1 MNAYDV
7 FLSFGGHDRAK
18 AERIAQALRRRDLTV
33 FLDKNIRT
41 GEGVS
46 ETIERAL
53 ASSRTLLVYYSA
65 GYPSRYACQFELTAA
80 LLAGQR
86 EGDPTGR
93 VVVINPEPGEEHL
106 FPVEL
111 ADASFARAPRYGD
124 KAALDD
130 LEAAIRRRL
139 GSVRGTIGE
148 PRFTE
153 RPRWIADRVAGAHG
167 FVGRYREQWQL
178 HSQLRRAAYPMVRQV
193 MAGPVVAL
201 LGVAG
206 AGKSA
211 LAAAYAWQFG
221 AAYPGGVHWL
231 DLSGA
236 TASDMT
242 ARYTHE
248 LRRIARTL
256 RPGPA
261 VGRADAAE
269 LSAAVSD
276 HLFTAARPALWVVD
290 DLPPDLDPTEV
301 QRLLLSAGPLVHTVL
316 ISRHGPLAEFM
327 PVVELGAMSAEDAQV
342 LLREDCPVDS
352 EDERRALGVL
362 AERLGGHP
370 LSLRLAGRQLRDRQ
384 GLCSVGDQVRRLVE
398 DPTVLDP
405 AIGLVRAALDPLT
418 AQQRLVLQLATM
430 GAGAPLPAGFIADVV
445 TALRPRE
452 GDLGDALA
460 GLRELM
466 LATRIEDRW
475 EVHAI
480 VREAARRYLDPV
492 VPDADLA
499 RLVAEQL
506 LEQSGEHGTESDRLM
521 PFAAALARH
530 PLVAPDACY
539 ALHRMLSVFHQ
550 DRGEPV
556 EAARHWDRALASGV
570 PAVPDL
576 LRGARAH
583 LDAGQYEQAE
593 EYASRAREAA
603 APDDPGGLSAVGLLA
618 QALDGLG
625 RSEAADPHW
634 AAVRAALP
642 SSGDT
647 GHTGADPPGSEPGL
661 DQAVIEL
668 RLGYLKSRRLRG
680 DMRAALAHAGALV
693 NLLAHEPPE
702 LAGHHLQA
710 ARIELAILQLS
721 TNAQREAR
729 QTAESVQRWYHD
741 HGLPDHMNAVTAQ
754 TVLAQ
759 AWLTLHLLELNPD
772 PANWREA
779 AETLGQQ
786 REQLRRS
793 HGPMN
798 DRTLSTD
805 VEYGNALLCLGRPT
819 AAREHLTETIS
830 RLDRRHGARHPM
842 TLRARLLLARS
853 HAQLSEYDTAKELSE
868 QAYTALLATLGPC
881 HPDTLHAQYDLGVA
895 LVLTGSH
902 RPGLRM
908 LSAVR
913 RTAPSTM
920 GRKNDLYAQSVA
932 ATALGFLP
940 GPVWRMV
947 DRLTKD
953 RPHTDETP

>member
-1 MNAYDV
+1 MTVHDV
-7 FLSFGGHDRAK
+7 FLSFGGHDRAQ
-18 AERIAQALRRRDLTV
+18 AERIAQALRGRGLNV
-33 FLDKNIRT
+33 FLDEDIRT
-41 GEGVS
+41 GQRVT

-53 ASSRTLLVYYSA
+53 AMSRLLLVYYSA

-93 VVVINPEPGEEHL
+93 VVVINPEPSEEHL

-124 KAALDD
+124 KAALTD
-130 LEAAIRRRL
+130 LEDAIRRRL
-139 GSVRGTIGE
+139 GSVRGTLGD

-167 FVGRYREQWQL
+167 FVGRYREQWRL
-178 HSQLRRAAYPMVRQV
+178 HSQLRQGTYPIVRHV
-193 MAGPVVAL
+193 MAGPAVAL
-201 LGVAG
+201 LGMAG

-221 AAYPGGVHWL
+221 AVYPGGVHWL

-236 TASDMT
+236 AASDVPT
-242 ARYTHE
+242 RYAQELHRVARS
-248 LRRIARTL
+248 LRI
-256 RPGPA
+256 GPA

-276 HLFTAARPALWVVD
+276 RLFTAAQPALWVVD
-290 DLPPDLDPTEV
+290 DLPTDLDPEEV
-301 QRLLLSAGPLVHTVL
+301 GRLLLPAGPFVHTVL
-316 ISRHGPLAEFM
+316 ISRHGPLAELM
-327 PVVELGAMSAEDAQV
+327 PVVELGPMSSEDAC
-342 LLREDCPVDS
+342 LLLGEHRPVSSD
-352 EDERRALGVL
+352 DERLALGTL

-370 LSLRLAGRQLRDRQ
+370 LSLQLAGRRLRDRQ
-384 GLCSVGDQVRRLVE
+384 GLCSVSDHVRRLVE
-398 DPTVLDP
+398 DPTVLDV
-405 AIGLVRAALDPLT
+405 AIGLVRTGLDPLS
-418 AQQRLVLQLATM
+418 AQQRLILQLATM
-430 GAGAPLPAGFIADVV
+430 GAGAPVPAGFLADVV
-445 TALRPRE
+445 TALHPRE
-452 GDLGDALA
+452 GDLGDALS

-480 VREAARRYLDPV
+480 VREAAQRYLDPA
-492 VPDADLA
+492 VPEAELA
-499 RLVAEQL
+499 RIVAERL
-506 LEQSGEHGTESDRLM
+506 LEQGGEHGTESDRLM
-521 PFAAALARH
+521 PFAAAVARH
-530 PLVAPDACY
+530 PLVPPDVCQ
-539 ALHRMLSVFHQ
+539 ALHRILGDFHQ

-556 EAARHWDRALASGV
+556 EAARYWDRALASGV
-570 PAVPDL
+570 PAVADL

-593 EYASRAREAA
+593 EYASRAWEAA
-603 APDDPGGLSAVGLLA
+603 EPGDPNGMSAACLMA
-618 QALDGLG
+618 QAIDALG
-625 RSEAADPHW
+625 RPEAANPHW
-634 AAVRAALP
+634 ATVQAAFA
-642 SSGDT
+642 SSPG
-647 GHTGADPPGSEPGL
+647 TGAGTPGNGSDL
-661 DQAVIEL
+661 DQARIEL

-680 DMRAALAHAGALV
+680 DMRAALAHANALV
-693 NLLAHEPPE
+693 DLLAHEPPE

-729 QTAESVQRWYHD
+729 QTAESVQRWYHE

-754 TVLAQ
+754 TVLAR
-759 AWLTLHLLELNPD
+759 AWLTLHLLELRPD

-819 AAREHLTETIS
+819 AARKHLTETIS
-830 RLDRRHGARHPM
+830 LLDRRYGVQHPM

-853 HAQLSEYDTAKELSE
+853 YAQLREYETAKELSG
-868 QAYTALLATLGPC
+868 QAYTELLAALGPC

-902 RPGLRM
+902 RTGLRM

-913 RTAPSTM
+913 RTAPSAM

-932 ATALGFLP
+932 ATALGVLP
-940 GPVWRMV
+940 GAVWRVV
-947 DRLTKD
+947 DRLAND

>member
-1 MNAYDV
+1 MHDV

-18 AERIAQALRRRDLTV
+18 AERIARALRDRGLTV
-33 FLDKNIRT
+33 FLDEDIRT
-41 GEGVS
+41 GQGVT

-86 EGDPTGR
+86 EDDPTGR
-93 VVVINPEPGEEHL
+93 IVVINPESSEEHL

-130 LEAAIRRRL
+130 LEGAIRRRL
-139 GSVRGTIGE
+139 SSVQGTMGE

-153 RPRWIADRVAGAHG
+153 RPRWIADRVAGVHG

-178 HSQLRRAAYPMVRQV
+178 HSQLRAGAYPMVRQV
-193 MAGPVVAL
+193 MGGPVVAL

-221 AAYPGGVHWL
+221 GAYPGGVHWL

-236 TASDMT
+236 TASDVAT
-242 ARYTHE
+242 RYAQE
-248 LRRIARTL
+248 LRRVARTL
-256 RPGPA
+256 RFGPA
-261 VGRADAAE
+261 VGLADAAE

-276 HLFTAARPALWVVD
+276 HLFTAAQPALWVVD
-290 DLPPDLDPTEV
+290 DLPPDLDPREV
-301 QRLLLSAGPLVHTVL
+301 QRLLLPAGPLVHTVL
-316 ISRHGPLAEFM
+316 IGRRGPFAELM
-327 PVVELGAMSAEDAQV
+327 PVVELGSMSAEDAQI
-342 LLREDCPVDS
+342 LLREHCPVDS
-352 EDERRALGVL
+352 EDERQALGVL

-384 GLCSVGDQVRRLVE
+384 GLCSVSDLVRQLIE
-398 DPTVLDP
+398 DPAVLDP
-405 AIGLVRAALDPLT
+405 AIGLVRSSLDSLT
-418 AQQRLVLQLATM
+418 AQQRLILQLATM

-445 TALRPRE
+445 TALQPRE

-460 GLRELM
+460 GLHELM

-480 VREAARRYLDPV
+480 VREAAQRYLAPV
-492 VPDADLA
+492 VPEAELA
-499 RLVAEQL
+499 RLVAERL
-506 LEQSGEHGTESDRLM
+506 REQSGEHRTESDRLM
-521 PFAAALARH
+521 PFAAVLARH
-530 PLVAPDACY
+530 PLVTPDACH

-556 EAARHWDRALASGV
+556 EAARYWDRALAYGV
-570 PAVPDL
+570 PAVSDL
-576 LRGARAH
+576 VRGARAH
-583 LDAGQYEQAE
+583 LDAGHYEQAE
-593 EYASRAREAA
+593 EYASRAQEGAEPR
-603 APDDPGGLSAVGLLA
+603 DPNRMSAVGLLA
-618 QALDGLG
+618 QALDALG
-625 RSEAADPHW
+625 RPEAANPHW
-634 AAVRAALP
+634 AIVQATFP
-642 SSGDT
+642 SSSGT
-647 GHTGADPPGSEPGL
+647 GRTGADTPGSESGL
-661 DQAVIEL
+661 DHTRIEL

-680 DMRAALAHAGALV
+680 DMRAALAHAYALV
-693 NLLAHEPPE
+693 DLLAHEPPE

-741 HGLPDHMNAVTAQ
+741 HRLPDHMNAVTAQ
-754 TVLAQ
+754 TVLAK
-759 AWLTLHLLELNPD
+759 AWLTLHLLELRPD

-779 AETLGQQ
+779 AETLGLQ
-786 REQLRRS
+786 RRQLLRS

-819 AAREHLTETIS
+819 AARKHLTETIS
-830 RLDRRHGARHPM
+830 RLDRRYGQQHPM

-853 HAQLSEYDTAKELSE
+853 HAQLREYETAKELSE
-868 QAYTALLATLGPC
+868 QAYTGLLATLGPC
-881 HPDTLHAQYDLGVA
+881 HPDTLYAQYDLGVV

-902 RPGLRM
+902 RPGLSM

-920 GRKNDLYAQSVA
+920 GRTNDLYAQSVA
-932 ATALGFLP
+932 ATALGVLP
-940 GPVWRMV
+940 GAVWRLV
-947 DRLTKD
+947 DRLTND